1 MTRHFRRSFWLL
13 RSKKTRDSQGQKQ
26 RDQLACGL
34 VGESGSGKDKVKIRK
49 RSQNWIHSKGRAN
62 STC

>member
-13 RSKKTRDSQGQKQ
+13 RRKKTRDSQGQKQ

-34 VGESGSGKDKVKIRK
+34 AGESGSGKDKVKIRK
-49 RSQNWIHSKGRAN
+49 RSQNGD
-62 STC
+62 TQ